1 MPLSQKQ
8 KTKQISTHRQEQ
20 VQKLEHKLQVAM
32 ALLAEKSLVD
42 LEEQVRK
49 ELDENPALEEQQEWD
64 AAYDASDNE
73 DDDAELFESEEI
85 GRDADYDKGRADAP
99 NDDDGLDLSDN
110 RIAEGYNFEGGERE
124 FQIAEAPT
132 FYDSLEDQLIVFDLT
147 EEEHEVMRYLIGSL
161 DNNGYLLKA
170 LEVIS
175 DELFVYAQKDVSV
188 AQLERLLGMLQT
200 LEPLGVGAR
209 NEQECLLLQ
218 LRGKALEAEL
228 KDSAITAV
236 EKFYDLFIHKKW
248 TELRQR
254 LRLSDAD
261 FDAVIQVVKH
271 LNLKPGAG
279 FNEGISASAPTIVPD
294 FFVMV
299 SNDGDIAIELNN
311 GNVPELCVSP
321 SYLEMVRQLS
331 PKKEQLPKS
340 QMDELLLVQDK
351 IAAARNFINIVNMR
365 TVALRKLGRIIVHEQ
380 RAFFLNNDDEALL
393 KPMNL
398 RDINEKLEMH
408 LSVVSRLIRNKYL
421 QTPYG
426 TYPLKKFFPNSFIS
440 QQGEELSTPL
450 MHLKL
455 EELVAGEDKTKPL
468 SDEQIAA
475 EMSKLGFPVA
485 RRTVAKY
492 REQLGIPEKRLR
504 KIATPR

>member
-73 DDDAELFESEEI
+73 DDAAELFESEEI

-218 LRGKALEAEL
+218 LCGKALEAEL

-248 TELRQR
+248 DSLQRR
-254 LRLSDAD
+254 LRLNDET
-261 FDAVIQVVKH
+261 FEKVLHVLTR
-271 LNLKPGAG
+271 LNLKPGADL
-279 FNEGISASAPTIVPD
+279 NDTMVSSAPTIIPD
-294 FFVMV
+294 FIVKV
-299 SNDGDIAIELNN
+299 TNEGEVIVELNN
-311 GNVPELCVSP
+311 GNVPELCISP
-321 SYLEMVRQLS
+321 SYLEMVRQLAPRGNELS
-331 PKKEQLPKS
+331 KS
-340 QMDELLLVQDK
+340 QRDELVLVQDK
-351 IAAARNFINIVNMR
+351 INAADNFINTMKMR
-365 TVALRKLGRIIVHEQ
+365 ALALKSVGRIIVQKQ
-380 RAFFLNNDDEALL
+380 RAFFLNDDDESLLTPMKLSDISDAL
-393 KPMNL
+393 N
-398 RDINEKLEMH
+398 IH
-408 LSVVSRLIRNKYL
+408 VSTVSRVVRSKYL
-421 QTPYG
+421 QTDYG
-426 TYPLKKFFPNSFIS
+426 MYPLKYFFSSSFIS
-440 QQGEELSTPL
+440 QKGEEQSAHLTR
-450 MHLKL
+450 LKL
-455 EELVAGEDKTKPL
+455 EEVVAAEDKRHPL
-468 SDEQIAA
+468 SDEQIAEA
-475 EMSKLGFPVA
+475 VTALGFPIA
-485 RRTVAKY
+485 RRTATKY
-492 REQLGIPEKRLR
+492 REMLGIPEKRLR
-504 KIATPR
+504 KQG

>member
-8 KTKQISTHRQEQ
+8 KIKQVSTHRQEQ

-73 DDDAELFESEEI
+73 DDDADYFESEEI

-248 TELRQR
+248 DSLQRR
-254 LRLSDAD
+254 LRLNDET
-261 FDAVIQVVKH
+261 FEKVLHVLTR
-271 LNLKPGAG
+271 LNLKPGADL
-279 FNEGISASAPTIVPD
+279 NDTMVSSAPTIIPD
-294 FFVMV
+294 FIVKV
-299 SNDGDIAIELNN
+299 TNEGEVIVELNN
-311 GNVPELCVSP
+311 GNVPELCISP
-321 SYLEMVRQLS
+321 SYLEMVRQLAPRGNELS
-331 PKKEQLPKS
+331 KS
-340 QMDELLLVQDK
+340 QRDELVLVQDK
-351 IAAARNFINIVNMR
+351 INAADNFINTMKMR
-365 TVALRKLGRIIVHEQ
+365 ALALKSVGRIIVQKQ
-380 RAFFLNNDDEALL
+380 RAFFLNDDDESLLTPMKLSDISDAL
-393 KPMNL
+393 N
-398 RDINEKLEMH
+398 IH
-408 LSVVSRLIRNKYL
+408 VSTVSRVVRSKYL
-421 QTPYG
+421 QTDYG
-426 TYPLKKFFPNSFIS
+426 TYPLKYFFSSSFIS
-440 QQGEELSTPL
+440 QKGEEQSAHLTR
-450 MHLKL
+450 LKL
-455 EELVAGEDKTKPL
+455 EEVVAAEDKRHPL
-468 SDEQIAA
+468 SDEQIAEA
-475 EMSKLGFPVA
+475 VTALGFPIA
-485 RRTVAKY
+485 RRTATKY
-492 REQLGIPEKRLR
+492 REMLGIPEKRLR
-504 KIATPR
+504 KQG

>member
-8 KTKQISTHRQEQ
+8 KIKQVSTHRQEQ

-73 DDDAELFESEEI
+73 DDDTDYFESEEI

-110 RIAEGYNFEGGERE
+110 RITEGYNYEGGIGE

-170 LEVIS
+170 LEVVS
-175 DELFVYAQKDVSV
+175 DELFVYANKDVSV

-218 LRGKALEAEL
+218 LRGRALEADL
-228 KDSAITAV
+228 KNSAITAV

-248 TELRQR
+248 DALQRR
-254 LRLSDAD
+254 LRLNDET
-261 FDAVIQVVKH
+261 FEKVLHILTH
-271 LNLKPGAG
+271 LNLKPGADL
-279 FNEGISASAPTIVPD
+279 NDTMVSSAPMIIPD
-294 FFVMV
+294 FIVKV
-299 SNDGDIAIELNN
+299 TSEGEVVVELNN
-311 GNVPELCVSP
+311 GNVPELCISP
-321 SYLEMVRQLS
+321 SYLEMVQQLAPRGNELS
-331 PKKEQLPKS
+331 KS
-340 QMDELLLVQDK
+340 QRDELVLVQDK
-351 IAAARNFINIVNMR
+351 ITAADNFINTMKMR
-365 TVALRKLGRIIVHEQ
+365 ALALKSVGRIIVQKQ
-380 RAFFLNNDDEALL
+380 RAFFLNDDDESLLTPMKLSDISDAL
-393 KPMNL
+393 N
-398 RDINEKLEMH
+398 IH
-408 LSVVSRLIRNKYL
+408 VSTVSRVVRSKYL
-421 QTPYG
+421 QTDYG
-426 TYPLKKFFPNSFIS
+426 TYPLKYFFSSSFIS
-440 QQGEELSTPL
+440 QKGEEQSAHLTR
-450 MHLKL
+450 LKL
-455 EELVAGEDKTKPL
+455 EEVVAAEDKRHPL
-468 SDEQIAA
+468 SDEQIAEA
-475 EMSKLGFPVA
+475 VTALGFPIA
-485 RRTVAKY
+485 RRTATKY
-492 REQLGIPEKRLR
+492 REMLGIPEKRLR
-504 KIATPR
+504 KQG